1 MPPNYILV
9 TGATGFIGAHVVSQL
24 LSKNVRV
31 RAAYRSQ
38 HKADTMLAHFRKIH
52 GNDKIDRLLD
62 FSHTGDLSTPGC
74 FDESL
79 TGGIEGVIHCAS
91 PLNFTLSPAD
101 IINPAIEGTKSL
113 LASITSSTSV
123 KKLVFLSSFAAVVD
137 ESGKG
142 IGPEVEYTSR
152 DWNPIT
158 YEEGI
163 NARDGGNGLRLAY
176 QASKTLSER
185 EVWKWSETEIGK
197 RYDVVSLCAP
207 LVFGPVAYPIEKISE
222 LNSSNAELWFLT
234 TGFSP
239 LPVSNVPQWIS
250 VHDLTTALAN
260 AVLLDLGSK
269 RYTLASPA
277 PFSTQLAADTIRA
290 LFPWG
295 RERVTVGDA
304 GKYPRQSRFEGE
316 IAREEL
322 LGGEEYRGWRETMM
336 ETLTQFKQIEDN
348 EKSGQA

>member
-1 MPPNYILV
+1 MPPTYILV

-31 RAAYRSQ
+31 RVAYRSQ
-38 HKADTMLAHFRKIH
+38 QKADTMLAHFQKIY
-52 GNDKIDRLLD
+52 GNDQVDRLLD
-62 FSHTGDLSTPGC
+62 FVHTGDLATPGC

-79 TGGIEGVIHCAS
+79 TGGIDGVIHCAS

-113 LASITSSTSV
+113 LSSITSVTSV

-137 ESGKG
+137 ETGKG
-142 IGPEVEYTSR
+142 IGPEVEYTSQ

-158 YEEGI
+158 YDEGV
-163 NARDGGNGLRLAY
+163 NAQDGGNGLRLAY

-185 EVWKWSETEIGK
+185 EVWKWSGSEGGK
-197 RYDVVSLCAP
+197 GCDVVSLCAP

-234 TGFSP
+234 TGFNP

-250 VHDLTTALAN
+250 VHDLTTALVNGA
-260 AVLLDLGSK
+260 LFDLGSK

-277 PFSTQLAADTIRA
+277 PFSTQLAAETFRA
-290 LFPWG
+290 LFEWG
-295 RERVTVGDA
+295 RDRVTVGES
-304 GKYPRQSRFEGE
+304 GNYPKQSKLEGE
-316 IAREEL
+316 TAKAEL
-322 LGGEEYRGWRETMM
+322 LGGVEYRGWEETMK
-336 ETLTQFKQIEDN
+336 ETLTQFKEIEDK
-348 EKSGQA
+348 EKARQA